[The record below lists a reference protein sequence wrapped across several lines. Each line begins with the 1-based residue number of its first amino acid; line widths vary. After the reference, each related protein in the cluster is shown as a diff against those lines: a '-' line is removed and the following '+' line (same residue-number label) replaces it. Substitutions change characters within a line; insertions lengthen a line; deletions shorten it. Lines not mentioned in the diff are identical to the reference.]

1 MRSYVSPANSL
12 LVPDYP
18 TSAICQ
24 SQAMEGY
31 QHHDQIIDR
40 SGTSGLE
47 ENKDEEWYCES
58 VMVKRNDEIWSEI
71 GIFLS

>member
-24 SQAMEGY
+24 SEAMEGY
-31 QHHDQIIDR
+31 LHHDQIIDR
-40 SGTSGLE
+40 RGTSGLDE
-47 ENKDEEWYCES
+47 DNDEEWYCES
-58 VMVKRNDEIWSEI
+58 VMLKCNEEIWSEI
-71 GIFLS
+71 SMILI

>member
-24 SQAMEGY
+24 SEAMEGY
-31 QHHDQIIDR
+31 LHHDQIIDR
-40 SGTSGLE
+40 RGTSGLE
-47 ENKDEEWYCES
+47 EDYDKDW
-58 VMVKRNDEIWSEI
+58 
-71 GIFLS
+71 